1 MGVAAAAGVRA
12 PAEGIL
18 HVWLVQGIVHLG
30 DGRRRIAKCRV
41 GSDVLNALAVD
52 INLTAI
58 LQAFKYSSPVN
69 GRLASAR
76 KSSGFIGTSYRKMVV
91 KFMFCFVV

>member
-58 LQAFKYSSPVN
+58 LQAF
-69 GRLASAR
+69 
-76 KSSGFIGTSYRKMVV
+76 
-91 KFMFCFVV
+91 